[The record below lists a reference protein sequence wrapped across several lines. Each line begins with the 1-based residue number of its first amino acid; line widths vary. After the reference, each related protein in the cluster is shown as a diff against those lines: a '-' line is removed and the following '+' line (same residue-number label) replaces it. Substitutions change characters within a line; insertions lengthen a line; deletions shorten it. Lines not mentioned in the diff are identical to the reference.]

1 MHRLSPYA
9 AECPVC
15 GLELAQRNLPR
26 PLLFQA
32 SALQK
37 PLGTPKKSQHAI
49 ATPALG
55 RVEQMSFTTEDP
67 PLPLGTP
74 EGNPKSSP
82 IPGLPMGIP
91 LNSVPNMSDL
101 SISSFWPL
109 VRMEVME
116 WLALLGINIVFLVL
130 ASLLAGIWPTRLYSE
145 LWLQFVLIH
154 LSLSWAYVMLPLALT
169 GQSLAMARL
178 GLLLD
183 AHQSE
188 RRLTFSL
195 FHLLSVLVWPLS
207 FLCLVLTPNHRTL
220 AELLTGQEILQRP
233 LPKMR

>member
-15 GLELAQRNLPR
+15 GLELAQRSLPR

-37 PLGTPKKSQHAI
+37 PIAPSRKSQHAI

-55 RVEQMSFTTEDP
+55 RVEPLSVSTEAP
-67 PLPLGTP
+67 PLHGGSP
-74 EGNPKSSP
+74 EEPKP
-82 IPGLPMGIP
+82 NLIPGLPIGIP
-91 LNSVPNMSDL
+91 LNSPPNLGDL

-109 VRMEVME
+109 VRMEVTE
-116 WLALLGINIVFLVL
+116 FAALLAINILFMAL
-130 ASLLAGIWPTRLYSE
+130 ASLLAGIWPTRLYPQ
-145 LWLQFVLIH
+145 LWLQFLLIH

-183 AHQSE
+183 AHQSD
-188 RRLTFSL
+188 RRLTFSM
-195 FHLLSVLVWPLS
+195 FHLLSVLCWPLS